1 MDLCECL
8 QIMEID
14 NNEFIKMDLFLL
26 KKKYKLLA
34 LKHHPDKGGTNNK
47 FNKLT
52 EAYGKLNEILLLK
65 LENTNINDND
75 VRKYIELFICLLRD
89 NNSYNYLYGKCQ
101 QIINNLLRNL
111 QDKVMKTK
119 EDNIIIMVKPSIED
133 LFLNNIY
140 KYDYED
146 TYFLIPLWHNEIIFE
161 YKKKDIVFICK
172 PVIQDN
178 YYIDEYNNIHI
189 TLTHELGHIIDENM
203 VTVTINEIEY
213 CIPLEKL
220 YIKKYQT
227 IVLKEKGISNINIH
241 DIYSTSRKMDIIL
254 HIHLVF

>member
-1 MDLCECL
+1 
-8 QIMEID
+8 
-14 NNEFIKMDLFLL
+14 
-26 KKKYKLLA
+26 
-34 LKHHPDKGGTNNK
+34 
-47 FNKLT
+47 
-52 EAYGKLNEILLLK
+52 
-65 LENTNINDND
+65 
-75 VRKYIELFICLLRD
+75 
-89 NNSYNYLYGKCQ
+89 
-101 QIINNLLRNL
+101 
-111 QDKVMKTK
+111 
-119 EDNIIIMVKPSIED
+119 MVKPSIED